1 MSQGMLR
8 NTVVDGVRVS
18 LFLLMKVLES
28 WKFWVELRRQC
39 YRLNWNNGK
48 LYRPM
53 FHNLKLY
60 FIALTFN
67 NLNIILLELLL
78 YKSLNFEVWSK
89 KKKKLRNTVMDVMK
103 YGI

>member
-1 MSQGMLR
+1 
-8 NTVVDGVRVS
+8 
-18 LFLLMKVLES
+18 
-28 WKFWVELRRQC
+28 
-39 YRLNWNNGK
+39 
-48 LYRPM
+48 M